1 MLMAIVWVLVFV
13 VFVLGVV
20 VVVGGRGGGG
30 GGGGGDGGDG
40 GLKCIIIFNFHGLRC
55 SHKAKIYR
63 ISKIKYLI

>member
-13 VFVLGVV
+13 VFVLVVV
-20 VVVGGRGGGG
+20 VVVGGRGG